1 MSTAELI
8 FQKAQTLPATAQDTL
23 LRLAEAFAAQTS
35 LPPGTPK
42 PQFGSAKGL
51 IQIGPEFDEPLEDF
65 QPYVQ

>member
-8 FQKAQTLPATAQDTL
+8 FQKAQSLPASAQDTL
-23 LRLAEAFAAQTS
+23 LRLAEAFAAQPSSVTS
-35 LPPGTPK
+35 TPK

-65 QPYVQ
+65 QPYLK